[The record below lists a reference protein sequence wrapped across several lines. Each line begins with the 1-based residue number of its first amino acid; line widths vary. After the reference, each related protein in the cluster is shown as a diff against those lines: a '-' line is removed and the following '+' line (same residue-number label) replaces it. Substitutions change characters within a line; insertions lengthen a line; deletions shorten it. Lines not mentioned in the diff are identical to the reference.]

1 MIKHE
6 KLLEADSGHC
16 NGEVTN
22 VNYQGLATGR
32 LALVW
37 SLVGKETL
45 GSCRYHYTKFRYA
58 FLQISLNVF

>member
-32 LALVW
+32 LALV
-37 SLVGKETL
+37 
-45 GSCRYHYTKFRYA
+45 
-58 FLQISLNVF
+58 